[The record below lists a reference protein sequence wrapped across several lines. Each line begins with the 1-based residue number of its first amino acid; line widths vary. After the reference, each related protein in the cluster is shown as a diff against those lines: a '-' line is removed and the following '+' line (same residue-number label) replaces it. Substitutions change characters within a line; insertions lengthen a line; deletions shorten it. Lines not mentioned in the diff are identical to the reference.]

1 MGPWSKA
8 VVAFPVAPVRSS
20 EGAGGL
26 QNLTARRSR
35 MQYRADDPRG
45 CGFPGTPH
53 GGGRARRVRRLLRRR
68 AFWLSPSVPAH
79 DALGH
84 VAAQRDPDDR
94 TVARAAT
101 ALVDL
106 SVRSLAGASGRGAGG
121 RMADVAGADPF
132 RHHCSEA
139 LFAAG
144 GVRWLSDAPTRF
156 DTLRRVVVF
165 IIAAV
170 IVAPFLSSFPDAA
183 AVAGPGP
190 CRSPARSKRRVS
202 ARCS

>member
-106 SVRSLAGASGRGAGG
+106 SVRSLAGASGRRAGG

-132 RHHCSEA
+132 RHQ
-139 LFAAG
+139 LQRG
-144 GVRWLSDAPTRF
+144 IVRS
-156 DTLRRVVVF
+156 LRRPVAQRRAEAFRHAAPGSVF

-170 IVAPFLSSFPDAA
+170 IVAPFLSSFLDAA
-183 AVAGPGP
+183 AV
-190 CRSPARSKRRVS
+190 
-202 ARCS
+202 

>member
-20 EGAGGL
+20 EGARGL

-68 AFWLSPSVPAH
+68 AFRRSRLVPAD
-79 DALGH
+79 DALAH
-84 VAAQRDPDDR
+84 VAGQREHDGGSL
-94 TVARAAT
+94 ARAAT

-106 SVRSLAGASGRGAGG
+106 SVRSLA
-121 RMADVAGADPF
+121 
-132 RHHCSEA
+132 
-139 LFAAG
+139 
-144 GVRWLSDAPTRF
+144 
-156 DTLRRVVVF
+156 
-165 IIAAV
+165 
-170 IVAPFLSSFPDAA
+170 
-183 AVAGPGP
+183 
-190 CRSPARSKRRVS
+190 
-202 ARCS
+202 

>member
-1 MGPWSKA
+1 
-8 VVAFPVAPVRSS
+8 
-20 EGAGGL
+20 
-26 QNLTARRSR
+26 
-35 MQYRADDPRG
+35 
-45 CGFPGTPH
+45 
-53 GGGRARRVRRLLRRR
+53 
-68 AFWLSPSVPAH
+68 
-79 DALGH
+79 
-84 VAAQRDPDDR
+84 
-94 TVARAAT
+94 
-101 ALVDL
+101 
-106 SVRSLAGASGRGAGG
+106 
-121 RMADVAGADPF
+121 MADVAGADPF